1 MAKEK
6 KAAAQTAEVKNEQNA
21 QVETSIE
28 NIEEQIKAGN
38 KFNEELAKKAAEK
51 NAEDEEKRKVAE
63 LAQQQSIADWVN
75 KRELLDLKKR
85 RKEDRAT
92 KECLTKTKELL
103 DDLNNGK
110 LTVLEYKNKIKGV
123 YRDKFKTFDEI
134 DKWFNDLVSEL
145 RNCYVGW
152 ESNWEYNNRNNRWNY

>member
-1 MAKEK
+1 MAKNNK
-6 KAAAQTAEVKNEQNA
+6 TAAQAAEVKNEQNA
-21 QVETSIE
+21 QVETSVE

-51 NAEDEEKRKVAE
+51 NAEDEEKRKIAE

-103 DDLNNGK
+103 DDLNGGK
-110 LTVLEYKNKIKGV
+110 LTILEYKNKIKEV
-123 YRDKFKTFDEI
+123 YRDKFKAFDEI